1 MPTSIYATESKKI
14 REFDGWREVPD
25 EFKTRNQWLRA
36 GRKVPT
42 KTKPQARLLYP
53 KLVEHWP
60 GSILEESFL
69 ANVTEDLTLI
79 TDPPTPLFHLDQTI
93 PYRASPR
100 TLAYFAFEELFFDL
114 ARKDSYILKFDKE
127 QAQERDSWY
136 TMTAYPTAQNPLDRG
151 FLSPAIIRKHI
162 NQREIVGIKAT
173 RWTRFVLIDLDFH
186 GRDSKLFE
194 DQAEVLLNEFH
205 GKATWH
211 YQVKRHDVTGLH
223 LIRTFD
229 KPQDLDTITDS
240 LRAILRRLDAD
251 HPDLARRAKEAGM
264 KTLGELEI
272 YPQRDHGVR
281 LPLCFDREMLL
292 DAPLPLVPCKGRMIQ
307 DVEKYVAWLRNPNRQ
322 HMPKERILDY
332 LHYCAT
338 IEGPKPS
345 VVIRNRATGKILAKG
360 WKNNMRRMLPDFWLD
375 GEAHGE
381 TLNNHIIVL
390 ARLAFVYGYGQQ
402 ESERGITSFVNELP
416 PSARSCSSRLLHGKM
431 RSIASVV
438 RTSVKYACDDN
449 GHQHDPALST
459 KKLEAV
465 LTKWNGFD
473 PLDKETWSSLASNN
487 VVTPEWTEADK
498 NAFVTYLRK
507 PLFVKDESLIL
518 QFVNAVVN
526 LTVQKD
532 KAGDGWGKE
541 YLLTWMKDRFPKI
554 KCAKDAKRQR
564 ILVALQELGII
575 EVHKKGV
582 PKKAATRWV
591 LGERAMN
598 AISSQCDAP
607 GTKEHLSLL
616 EFPFSNH
623 DGQELVIS
631 DKASNNDAIASQN
644 RPEPPY
650 TPVLE
655 TEGIES
661 HQKPFDLM
669 ESIWERIEPVY
680 AGVGGGLAN
689 NEDAA

>member
-1 MPTSIYATESKKI
+1 MPTSIYAAETKKI
-14 REFDGWREVPD
+14 REFESWREVPD

-36 GRKVPT
+36 GRKVPS
-42 KTKPQARLLYP
+42 KVKPQARLLHP

-69 ANVTEDLTLI
+69 SKVTDDLTLI
-79 TDPPTPLFHLDQTI
+79 TDPPTALFHLDQTK

-100 TLAYFAFEELFFDL
+100 TLAYFAFEEIFFDL
-114 ARKDSYILKFDKE
+114 ARKESYILKFDKE
-127 QAQERDSWY
+127 TAQERDSWY

-162 NQREIVGIKAT
+162 NQREIIGIKAT

-211 YQVKRHDVTGLH
+211 YQVKRNDVTGLH

-229 KPQDLDTITDS
+229 KPQDLDTITDL

-251 HPDLARRAKEAGM
+251 HPDLARRAREAGM

-272 YPQRDHGVR
+272 YPHRDHGVR

-307 DVEKYVAWLRNPNRQ
+307 DVAKYVEWLKNPNRQ
-322 HMPKERILDY
+322 YMPKESILDY
-332 LHYCAT
+332 LHYFAR
-338 IEGPKPS
+338 IEAPRSWG
-345 VVIRNRATGKILAKG
+345 VTRNRPTGKILAKG
-360 WKNNMRRMLPDFWLD
+360 WKNNLRRMLPDFWLD
-375 GEAHGE
+375 GDAHGE

-390 ARLAFVYGYGQQ
+390 ARLAFVYGYAQQ
-402 ESERGITSFVNELP
+402 EIERGLNAFVNDLP
-416 PSARSCSSRLLHGKM
+416 PSARSCSSRLLNGKM
-431 RSIASVV
+431 RSVASVV
-438 RTSVKYACDDN
+438 KTSVEYACDDN
-449 GHQHDPALST
+449 GRQHDPALST

-465 LTKWNGFD
+465 LAKWNGFD
-473 PLDKETWSSLASNN
+473 PLDRETWSSLASNC

-507 PLFVKDESLIL
+507 PLFVKDESIIL

-526 LTVQKD
+526 LTLQKD
-532 KAGDGWGKE
+532 KTGDGWGKE
-541 YLLTWMKDRFPKI
+541 YLLTWMKDRFPEI

-575 EVHKKGV
+575 EARIKGR
-582 PKKAATRWV
+582 PKITATRWV

-598 AISSQCDAP
+598 AISSQSDAP

-623 DGQELVIS
+623 DVQEGVIS
-631 DKASNNDAIASQN
+631 DKADNTAAVAIQN
-644 RPEPPY
+644 HPQ
-650 TPVLE
+650 TVLQP
-655 TEGIES
+655 TIKSEGIGS
-661 HQKPFDLM
+661 QKEPADLI
-669 ESIWERIEPVY
+669 EGIWERVEPVF
-680 AGVGGGLAN
+680 AGVGGGLAID
-689 NEDAA
+689 EDAA

>member
-1 MPTSIYATESKKI
+1 MPTSIYAAGTEKLRDFES
-14 REFDGWREVPD
+14 WREVPD

-36 GRKVPT
+36 GRKVPS
-42 KTKPQARLLYP
+42 KTKPQARLLHP

-69 ANVTEDLTLI
+69 SKVTDDLTLI
-79 TDPPTPLFHLDQTI
+79 TDPPTALFHLDQTK

-100 TLAYFAFEELFFDL
+100 TLAYFAFEEIFLDL
-114 ARKDSYILKFDKE
+114 ARKDSYIIKFDKE
-127 QAQERDSWY
+127 QGQERDSWY

-186 GRDSKLFE
+186 GRDSQLFE

-211 YQVKRHDVTGLH
+211 CQVKRQDVTGLH
-223 LIRTFD
+223 LIRIFD
-229 KPQDLDTITDS
+229 KPQDLDTITES
-240 LRAILRRLDAD
+240 LRAILRRLDAAT
-251 HPDLARRAKEAGM
+251 PDLARRAREAGM

-272 YPQRDHGVR
+272 YPQQDHGVR

-307 DVEKYVAWLRNPNRQ
+307 DVEKYVEWLKNPNRQ
-322 HMPKERILDY
+322 YMPKERILDY
-332 LHYCAT
+332 LHYFAR
-338 IEGPKPS
+338 IEAPKPTT
-345 VVIRNRATGKILAKG
+345 VTRNRATGKILAKG
-360 WKNNMRRMLPDFWLD
+360 WKNNLRRMLPDFWLD
-375 GEAHGE
+375 GDAHGE

-390 ARLAFVYGYGQQ
+390 ARLAFVHGHGQH
-402 ESERGITSFVNELP
+402 EMERAITGFVKELP
-416 PSARSCSSRLLHGKM
+416 PSARSCSSRLLNGKM
-431 RSIASVV
+431 LSIASVV
-438 RTSVKYACDDN
+438 KTSVKYACDDN
-449 GHQHDPALST
+449 GHQLDPALST

-465 LTKWNGFD
+465 LAKWNGFD
-473 PLDKETWSSLASNN
+473 PLDKETWSSLASTN
-487 VVTPEWTEADK
+487 VVSPEWTEADK

-526 LTVQKD
+526 LTLQKD

-541 YLLTWMKDRFPKI
+541 YLLTWMQDRFPEI

-575 EVHKKGV
+575 EARIKGR
-582 PKKAATRWV
+582 PKITATRWV
-591 LGERAMN
+591 LGERAMK
-598 AISSQCDAP
+598 AISSPSDAP

-623 DGQELVIS
+623 NVEERAIS
-631 DKASNNDAIASQN
+631 DKADNKEAVASQD
-644 RPEPPY
+644 RPETLLQP
-650 TPVLE
+650 TNKM
-655 TEGIES
+655 EGTGS
-661 HQKPFDLM
+661 HQEPSDLI
-669 ESIWERIEPVY
+669 EGIWERVEPVY
-680 AGVGGGLAN
+680 AGVGGGLCI

>member
-1 MPTSIYATESKKI
+1 MPTSIYATGTEKL

-25 EFKTRNQWLRA
+25 EFKTRNQWLRV

-42 KTKPQARLLYP
+42 KTKPLARLLYP

-60 GSILEESFL
+60 GSILEDSFL
-69 ANVTEDLTLI
+69 ANVTDDLTLI
-79 TDPPTPLFHLDQTI
+79 TDPPTALFHLDQTK
-93 PYRASPR
+93 PYRANPR
-100 TLAYFAFEELFFDL
+100 TLAYFAFEEIFFDL
-114 ARKDSYILKFDKE
+114 ARKNSYILKFDKE
-127 QAQERDSWY
+127 LAQERDSWY

-162 NQREIVGIKAT
+162 NQREIIGIKAT

-211 YQVKRHDVTGLH
+211 YQVKRNDVTGLH
-223 LIRTFD
+223 VIRTFD

-251 HPDLARRAKEAGM
+251 YPDLARRAKEAGM

-272 YPQRDHGVR
+272 YPHRDHGVR

-307 DVEKYVAWLRNPNRQ
+307 DVEKYVEWLKNPNRQ
-322 HMPKERILDY
+322 YMPKESILDY
-332 LHYCAT
+332 LHYFAR
-338 IEGPKPS
+338 IEAPRSWG
-345 VVIRNRATGKILAKG
+345 VTRNRPTGKILANG
-360 WKNNMRRMLPDFWLD
+360 WKNNLRRMLPDFWLD
-375 GEAHGE
+375 GDAHGE

-402 ESERGITSFVNELP
+402 EIERGINAFVNDLP
-416 PSARSCSSRLLHGKM
+416 PSARSCSSRLLKGKM

-438 RTSVKYACDDN
+438 TTSVKYACDDN
-449 GHQHDPALST
+449 GHQLDPALST
-459 KKLEAV
+459 KKLKAV
-465 LTKWNGFD
+465 LAKWNGFD
-473 PLDKETWSSLASNN
+473 PLDKETWLSLASTN
-487 VVTPEWTEADK
+487 VVFPEWTEADK
-498 NAFVTYLRK
+498 NAFFTYLPK
-507 PLFVKDESLIL
+507 PLFVKDESVIL
-518 QFVNAVVN
+518 RFVNAVVN
-526 LTVQKD
+526 LTLQKD

-541 YLLTWMKDRFPKI
+541 YLLTWMKDRFPEI

-575 EVHKKGV
+575 EARIKGK
-582 PKKAATRWV
+582 PKITATRWV
-591 LGERAMN
+591 VGERAMN
-598 AISSQCDAP
+598 AISSQSDAP

-623 DGQELVIS
+623 DGQEGVITEEAD
-631 DKASNNDAIASQN
+631 DKAAIANQN
-644 RPEPPY
+644 SPE
-650 TPVLE
+650 TLLQS
-655 TEGIES
+655 TNKMEGIGR
-661 HQKPFDLM
+661 HQELFDLI
-669 ESIWERIEPVY
+669 EGIWERVEPVFVG
-680 AGVGGGLAN
+680 AGGGLCN

>member
-1 MPTSIYATESKKI
+1 MPTSIYAAGTEKLRDFES
-14 REFDGWREVPD
+14 WREVPD
-25 EFKTRNQWLRA
+25 VFKTRNQWLRA

-42 KTKPQARLLYP
+42 KTKPQARLLFP

-60 GSILEESFL
+60 GSILEDSFL
-69 ANVTEDLTLI
+69 AKVTDDLTLI
-79 TDPPTPLFHLDQTI
+79 TDPPTALFHLDQTR

-100 TLAYFAFEELFFDL
+100 TLAYFAFEELFFDF

-127 QAQERDSWY
+127 MAQERDSWY
-136 TMTAYPTAQNPLDRG
+136 TMTAFPTAQNPLDRG

-173 RWTRFVLIDLDFH
+173 RWTRFILIDLDFH

-229 KPQDLDTITDS
+229 KPQDLDTITES
-240 LRAILRRLDAD
+240 LRTILRRLDAE
-251 HPDLARRAKEAGM
+251 HPDLAQRAREAGM
-264 KTLGELEI
+264 KTLAELEI

-307 DVEKYVAWLRNPNRQ
+307 DVGKYVEWLKNPNRQ
-322 HMPKERILDY
+322 YMPKERILDY
-332 LHYCAT
+332 LHYFAR
-338 IEGPKPS
+338 IEAPKPTT
-345 VVIRNRATGKILAKG
+345 VTRNRATGKILAKG
-360 WKNNMRRMLPDFWLD
+360 WKNNLRRMLPDFWLD

-402 ESERGITSFVNELP
+402 EIERGITAYVNELP
-416 PSARSCSSRLLHGKM
+416 PSARSCSSRLLKGKM

-438 RTSVKYACDDN
+438 KTSVKYACDDN
-449 GHQHDPALST
+449 GHQHDPVLST
-459 KKLEAV
+459 KKLQAV
-465 LTKWNGFD
+465 QAKWNGFD
-473 PLDKETWSSLASNN
+473 PLDKETWSSLASTN

-498 NAFVTYLRK
+498 NAFFTYLHK

-518 QFVNAVVN
+518 RFVNAVVN
-526 LTVQKD
+526 LTLQKD

-541 YLLTWMKDRFPKI
+541 YLLTWMKDRFPEI

-575 EVHKKGV
+575 EARIKGK
-582 PKKAATRWV
+582 PKITATRWV
-591 LGERAMN
+591 LGERAIN
-598 AISSQCDAP
+598 AISSQSDAP

-616 EFPFSNH
+616 EFPFLNH
-623 DGQELVIS
+623 EGEEVVTI
-631 DKASNNDAIASQN
+631 DKADNKTIVANQN
-644 RPEPPY
+644 RPESLLQPMNKM
-650 TPVLE
+650 
-655 TEGIES
+655 EGTRS
-661 HQKPFDLM
+661 HQGPSDLI
-669 ESIWERIEPVY
+669 EGIWERVEPVFVG
-680 AGVGGGLAN
+680 AGGVLCI
-689 NEDAA
+689 NEDTA